1 MNILVADDEE
11 MIREGIAAFLT
22 EEGYHVIMAKDGQEV
37 LEKFQDLP
45 IHLMVLD
52 LMMPRKSGFEVLK
65 EINQKHKSTI
75 FLSSS

>member
-37 LEKFQDLP
+37 LGKISRSP
-45 IHLMVLD
+45 YPSHGT
-52 LMMPRKSGFEVLK
+52 GF
-65 EINQKHKSTI
+65 NDA
-75 FLSSS
+75 

>member
-37 LEKFQDLP
+37 LEKFQDL
-45 IHLMVLD
+45 
-52 LMMPRKSGFEVLK
+52 
-65 EINQKHKSTI
+65 
-75 FLSSS
+75 LSISWYWI